1 MVVCCRS
8 GFLFASIFDG
18 SAGSSLG
25 GGHRLFIGSQ
35 FVDKICPNVDFIC
48 IYADIFVILQYKI
61 NVISMAKLSMFSLLV
76 DGTMYLVG
84 NDGSVSSFA
93 FSFVNRSYAQ
103 SECRQWLFQR
113 PDLCFVSVVCGSQ
126 VVAMAGVFPYRL
138 DGVSL
143 APLGC

>member
-8 GFLFASIFDG
+8 GFLFASSFGG
-18 SAGSSLG
+18 SAGSSPV
-25 GGHRLFIGSQ
+25 GGHRLFMGSQ

-48 IYADIFVILQYKI
+48 IFVDIFVTLQYKI
-61 NVISMAKLSMFSLLV
+61 NVISMAKLSIFSQLV

-93 FSFVNRSYAQ
+93 FSFESSAYAQ
-103 SECRQWLFQR
+103 SECRQWLLQR
-113 PDLCFVSVVCGSQ
+113 PDLCFVSVVCGSL
-126 VVAMAGVFPYRL
+126 VVAMAGAFPYSL
-138 DGVSL
+138 SGVSL